1 MTDSPY
7 VFEVNQHNFASVVVE
22 NSQRVPVLVDFWAD
36 WCQPCKTLTP
46 LLTKLAQEYRGG
58 IILAKVNAETEQ
70 ALAAHFQVRS
80 LPTVMVVWQG
90 QIVEQLVGAQP
101 EAAYRAVIDQL
112 RAKPGDL
119 ILEQV
124 ETLWQQGRQKQAVEL
139 LGEALKQEPD
149 SVELKVALA
158 EKLLQLDRGEKARAL
173 LQSLPAE
180 EQGRQ
185 PASGLLARLQ
195 FAELAQG
202 APDLAALE
210 AQILTTPDDYAARR
224 QLAARYV
231 LAGNYEAALEQ
242 FMDILRRN
250 PQFEEGAGRK
260 GLIAMFEMLG
270 NEDPLVITYRRRM
283 FSLLH

>member
-22 NSQRVPVLVDFWAD
+22 NSQRAPVLVDFWAD

-58 IILAKVNAETEQ
+58 IILAKVNADAEQ

-124 ETLWQQGRQKQAVEL
+124 ETLWRQGRQKQAVEL

-180 EQGRQ
+180 DQVRQ

-195 FAELAQG
+195 FADLAQG
-202 APDLAALE
+202 APDLAQLE
-210 AQILTTPDDYAARR
+210 IQVRAAPDDYAARR

-231 LAGNYEAALEQ
+231 LAGHYEAALEQ

-250 PQFEEGAGRK
+250 PQFEDGAGRK
-260 GLIAMFEMLG
+260 GLIAIFEMLG

>member
-22 NSQRVPVLVDFWAD
+22 NSQRAPVLVDFWAD

-46 LLTKLAQEYRGG
+46 LLTRLVQEYRGG
-58 IILAKVNAETEQ
+58 VILAKVNADAEQ

-90 QIVEQLVGAQP
+90 QIVEQLVGVKP
-101 EAAYRAVIDQL
+101 ESAYRAVIDQL

-158 EKLLQLDRGEKARAL
+158 EKLLQLDRGEKARVL
-173 LQSLPAE
+173 LQSLPTE
-180 EQGRQ
+180 EQNRQ

-195 FAELAQG
+195 FADLAQG
-202 APDLAALE
+202 APDLAQLE
-210 AQILTTPDDYAARR
+210 IQVRAKPDDYAARR

-231 LAGNYEAALEQ
+231 LAGDYEAALEQ

-270 NEDPLVITYRRRM
+270 NENPLVITYRRRM